1 MLLIKLVLLVSLET
15 VLGGCAM
22 VAVAVVFGWWL
33 DAIVDGALLLISE
46 CVVFEPVG
54 NVVLSWLLVDDCV
67 AVVLPSSLLSLMVLK
82 LLGTVCGVGV
92 LVVETVVVVVDAVVT
107 LLLLLFSLPV
117 GELVVVLDVAGN
129 DIVVASVVFS
139 VVFAFV
145 ALVPLVVVVGC
156 RSCSS

>member
-107 LLLLLFSLPV
+107 LLLLFSLPV